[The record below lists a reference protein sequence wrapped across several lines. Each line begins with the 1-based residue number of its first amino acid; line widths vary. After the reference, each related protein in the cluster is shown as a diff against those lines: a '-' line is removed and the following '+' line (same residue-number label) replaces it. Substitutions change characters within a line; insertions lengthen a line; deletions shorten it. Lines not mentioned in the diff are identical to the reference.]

1 MIIII
6 IIINVI
12 NIIITIII
20 IISISIIIII
30 SIIGFACSQT
40 DPRVVA
46 RGLLKTALADPR
58 RLDAEQLHVAID
70 RPAD

>member
-6 IIINVI
+6 FIIIIIV
-12 NIIITIII
+12 IIITIII
-20 IISISIIIII
+20 IITISIIIII
-30 SIIGFACSQT
+30 SIIVFAFSQA

-46 RGLLKTALADPR
+46 RGLLKTAFADPR
-58 RLDAEQLHVAID
+58 RLDTEELHVAID